1 MMAMS
6 KDNNP
11 PTPKANRF
19 VRVAIVLLVVAA
31 LAAYVATGIYV
42 VEPDERGVVRRF
54 GKIVEPA
61 AMPGL
66 HFAWPAPFG
75 QVDTPKTTESKRVV
89 VGQDP
94 ETRAAIA
101 AGDLVA
107 RSESLATDVFTGD
120 VNIVKTTLIATY
132 LITKPELYL
141 SATANPQRLIE
152 NVIQS
157 VMVETLGGMTIDAA
171 LTEGKA
177 VVENVVLQRAQQMLD
192 QYACGITL
200 QNVTLE
206 SIEPPFAIN
215 DAFKDVASAKKDRER
230 GIDEARGFGDTIVRR
245 ARGSAAEILA
255 SARGQRDIRI
265 SQARGEASRF
275 SALLTEYQKAP
286 DITRTRLVMDTL
298 TEIMGKVRI
307 FILPKEKDGPPMR
320 LTIYSD

>member
-1 MMAMS
+1 MAAS
-6 KDNNP
+6 NDNNP
-11 PTPKANRF
+11 PTPKANRI
-19 VRVAIVLLVVAA
+19 VRVAIALLVVAG
-31 LAAYVATGIYV
+31 LAAYAATGVYV
-42 VEPDERGVVRRF
+42 VQPDERGVVRRF
-54 GKIVEPA
+54 GRIVEPA

-66 HFAWPAPFG
+66 HYAWPAPFG
-75 QVDTPKTTESKRVV
+75 QVETPKATESKRVV

-94 ETRAAIA
+94 DTRAAIA

-132 LITKPELYL
+132 LITNPELYL
-141 SATANPQRLIE
+141 TATSNPQQLIE
-152 NVIQS
+152 NVVQS
-157 VMVETLGGMTIDAA
+157 VMVETMGGMTIDDA

-177 VVENVVLQRAQQMLD
+177 VVQNVVLERAQLMFN
-192 QYACGITL
+192 QYECGIKLT
-200 QNVTLE
+200 NVSLE

-230 GIDEARGFGDTIVRR
+230 GIEEAHGFGDTIVRR

-255 SARGQRDIRI
+255 GARGERDIRI

-275 SALLTEYQKAP
+275 TALLTEYRKAP

-298 TEIMGKVRI
+298 SEIMGKAKI
-307 FILPKEKDGPPMR
+307 FILPKDENGPPMR
-320 LTIYSD
+320 LTITSD